1 MEHMHTI
8 QQKIL
13 TLAKVKNL
21 AGVSLRKIGELIDEP
36 NAPQKIKHHLDK
48 LFEKGLLVKN
58 STGKITPAK
67 IGTDKSSSLISLP
80 ILGTANC
87 GTAKS
92 YADDSIEGY
101 LKISLKILGEKFRN
115 KINDLFVIRASGN
128 SMNRARVNG
137 KTIEDGDFVIAEKTA
152 VPPQNGEYI
161 VSIIEGLAN
170 IKKFFVDKQQN
181 CIILASESN
190 MEFSPIYIHKEDY
203 GSYFVG
209 GKVVDVIKK
218 HEDFLDSSAGEI
230 LKYNKPIKKV
240 DFKKNKNNYL

>member
-1 MEHMHTI
+1 MHTI
-8 QQKIL
+8 QHKIL
-13 TLAKVKNL
+13 SLAKETDISDF
-21 AGVSLRKIGELIDEP
+21 SLRKIGELVDEP

-58 STGKITPAK
+58 SAGKITPAK
-67 IGTDKSSSLISLP
+67 IGADKKSSLISLP
-80 ILGTANC
+80 ILGSANC
-87 GTAKS
+87 GDARS

-128 SMNRARVNG
+128 SMNRARING
-137 KTIEDGDFVIAEKTA
+137 KTIDDGDFVIAEKTA

-181 CIILASESN
+181 CIILASESS
-190 MEFSPIYIHKEDY
+190 MEFSPIYIHREDY

-209 GKVVDVIKK
+209 GKVIDVIKK
-218 HEDFLDSSAGEI
+218 HEEFLDSSAGEI
-230 LKYNKPIKKV
+230 LKYGKPIKKV
-240 DFKKNKNNYL
+240 DFKKKQ